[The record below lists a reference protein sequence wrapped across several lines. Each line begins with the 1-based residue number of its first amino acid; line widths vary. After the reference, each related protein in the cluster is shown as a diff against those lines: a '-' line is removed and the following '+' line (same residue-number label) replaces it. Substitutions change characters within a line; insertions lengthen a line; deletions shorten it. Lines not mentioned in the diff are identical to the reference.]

1 MKLTQAVFNG
11 IDPKFKW
18 AFVGTN
24 GDHVFS
30 ETVPR
35 WSEVDGCFSIKAGD
49 EICPVAHEVWV
60 APSRKALF
68 DSAIQ
73 REGVPLLAPAE
84 FQKLLIADARH
95 NAARMVDDG
104 RLTMDQF
111 NEIFPE

>member
-18 AFVGTN
+18 AFVGIN

-30 ETVPR
+30 ETIPR
-35 WSEVDGCFSIKAGD
+35 WSELIGCFSIKDGD
-49 EICPVAHEVWV
+49 EICPVVHEVWV
-60 APSRKALF
+60 APSRRGLRE
-68 DSAIQ
+68 SVIQ
-73 REGVPLLAPAE
+73 REQLLAPAE